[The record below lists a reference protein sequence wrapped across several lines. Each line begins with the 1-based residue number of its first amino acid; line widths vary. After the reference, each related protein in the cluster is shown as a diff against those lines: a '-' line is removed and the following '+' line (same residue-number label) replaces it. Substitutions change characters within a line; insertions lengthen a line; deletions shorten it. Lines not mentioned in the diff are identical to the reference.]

1 MKKKYENPT
10 LNIVHL
16 KPTKMIMSS
25 ETVPVGDDVTS
36 ASGAEAKGGMF
47 WSDDSEDEDYY
58 YEE

>member
-10 LNIVHL
+10 LKIVHL

-25 ETVPVGDDVTS
+25 ETVPVGDSVTS

-47 WSDDSEDEDYY
+47 WSDDDFAYEDY
-58 YEE
+58 EEE